1 MILNENE
8 INQKLSNLRGWEYAN
23 NQISKT
29 YTLKDFE
36 SAMRLVNQVAMLAEN
51 LNHHP
56 DMDIRYSKVAFHI
69 STHSEGGVTEK
80 DFNLAKKIEST
91 ATGI

>member
-1 MILNENE
+1 MILNEDE
-8 INQKLSNLRGWEYAN
+8 IKQKLSNLQGWEYTN

-36 SAMRLVNQVAMLAEN
+36 TAMKLVNQVAMLAEN

-56 DMDIRYSKVAFHI
+56 DMDIRYNKVTFHI
-69 STHSEGGVTEK
+69 FTHSESGVTEK

-91 ATGI
+91 AAGI